1 MNDTNGQYSRIEKA
15 TTVNGNIISETD
27 LRIDGVMEGTVTTK
41 GKIIIGKEAKLKGS
55 LNCQN
60 ADIEGSFNGDINVID
75 SLNLKSTCKIEGE
88 VKVGKLIVEPGAIFN
103 ATCSMSSDYDGVKS
117 LTKNHE
123 KTA

>member
-60 ADIEGSFNGDINVID
+60 ADTD
-75 SLNLKSTCKIEGE
+75 
-88 VKVGKLIVEPGAIFN
+88 
-103 ATCSMSSDYDGVKS
+103 
-117 LTKNHE
+117 
-123 KTA
+123 